1 MPQGLSTSC
10 DYVGEMETITKGSTD
25 TEIILWF
32 CFLIP
37 GLIYSIWLFRSRHEE
52 CPICDQATII
62 PADSLEAQKII
73 RENLAKQVAAAIPE
87 FRPPSK
93 AAIGAGGVVGRFV
106 GRILNAD
113 LHPSKAPAQQT

>member
-1 MPQGLSTSC
+1 MSQGLCTSC
-10 DYVGEMETITKGSTD
+10 GYIGETETITKGSTD

-37 GLIYSIWLFRSRHEE
+37 GLIYSIWRFRSRYEE

-62 PADSLEAQKII
+62 PADSPEAQQII
-73 RENLAKQVAAAIPE
+73 RENRAKQVAAAIPE

-93 AAIGAGGVVGRFV
+93 AAIGAGRVVGRFV
-106 GRILNAD
+106 GRL
-113 LHPSKAPAQQT
+113 LK

>member
-1 MPQGLSTSC
+1 MSQGLCTSC
-10 DYVGEMETITKGSTD
+10 GYVGETKTTTKGSID

-37 GLIYSIWLFRSRHEE
+37 GLIYSIWRFRSRYEE

-62 PADSLEAQKII
+62 PADSPEALQII
-73 RENLAKQVAAAIPE
+73 RENRAKKVTATIPE

-93 AAIGAGGVVGRFV
+93 AAIGAGRVVGRFV
-106 GRILNAD
+106 GRL
-113 LHPSKAPAQQT
+113 LK

>member
-1 MPQGLSTSC
+1 MSQGLCTSC
-10 DYVGEMETITKGSTD
+10 GYIGETKTTAKGSTD

-37 GLIYSIWLFRSRHEE
+37 GLIYSIWRFRSRHEI

-62 PADSLEAQKII
+62 PADSPKAQQII
-73 RENLAKQVAAAIPE
+73 RENRAKQVAVVIPE

-93 AAIGAGGVVGRFV
+93 AAIGAGRVVGRFV
-106 GRILNAD
+106 GRL
-113 LHPSKAPAQQT
+113 LK